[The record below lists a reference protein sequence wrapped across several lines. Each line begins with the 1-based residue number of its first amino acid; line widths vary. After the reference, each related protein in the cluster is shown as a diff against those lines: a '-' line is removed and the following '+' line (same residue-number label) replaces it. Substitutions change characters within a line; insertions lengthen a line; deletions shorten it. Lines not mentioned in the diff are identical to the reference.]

1 METFVNAYDIGEE
14 GIIDVNHNMFS
25 YTYGVMRVQCF
36 LLWIMEIKGKMCG
49 MVNHQVPLNFL
60 MK

>member
-1 METFVNAYDIGEE
+1 METLVNAYDVGEE
-14 GIIDVNHNMFS
+14 RTINHNRCS
-25 YTYGVMRVQCF
+25 YTYGVIRVQWF

-49 MVNHQVPLNFL
+49 TVNHQVPLNFL

>member
-1 METFVNAYDIGEE
+1 METLVNAYDVGEE
-14 GIIDVNHNMFS
+14 GTINHNRCS
-25 YTYGVMRVQCF
+25 YTYGVIRVQCF

>member
-1 METFVNAYDIGEE
+1 MEKLVNDHDLGEE
-14 GIIDVNHNMFS
+14 GTINQNRCS
-25 YTYGVMRVQCF
+25 YTYGVIRVQCF

-49 MVNHQVPLNFL
+49 MVNHQVPLNIL